1 MSDLAPPPAPPPPA
15 VPGSTSP
22 PPAPPAEPG
31 HLGKAGRLARTV
43 VEATFTPRRFLG
55 RWEAE
60 PARYAS
66 PLELLSVNGLL
77 VGGVVYLAHQ
87 FSSTLGDQPAFADLV
102 ATSRAAGM
110 VLDGVNALM
119 PLVAVWG
126 QVLAIRVAA
135 AVVRADGGWP
145 RAVRQAG
152 FLAAYYVPVTAVSMV
167 VLAAAGSTGAGP
179 FAAVAGASL
188 LLEVGY
194 SALGFS
200 RLYGRGP
207 GRALLGAVVGMV
219 GAVILQQAYVFLGAA
234 VVVATGLA
242 LPK

>member
-1 MSDLAPPPAPPPPA
+1 MSDLAPPPAPPAPA
-15 VPGSTSP
+15 VTGSTP
-22 PPAPPAEPG
+22 LAQAAEPG
-31 HLGKAGRLARTV
+31 HLGKARRLARTV

-60 PARYAS
+60 PGRYAS

-77 VGGVVYLAHQ
+77 VGAVVYLAHQ
-87 FSSTLGDQPAFADLV
+87 FSSTLGDQPALANLV

-110 VLDGVNALM
+110 VLDGVDALM

-135 AVVRADGGWP
+135 AMVRADGGWP
-145 RAVRQAG
+145 RAIRQAG
-152 FLAAYYVPVTAVSMV
+152 FLAAYYVPVTVVSMV
-167 VLAAAGSTGAGP
+167 VLAVAGTTRAGV

-188 LLEVGY
+188 LLEVAY

-219 GAVILQQAYVFLGAA
+219 LAVVVQQAYVFLGTAA
-234 VVVATGLA
+234 VVALGLA